1 MDKFVTSQNYICVS
15 GYGWSGSS
23 ACVDLL
29 KEFEGF
35 GALQGEF
42 RIAKDPYGLRDL
54 EGSLVHNWDFIR
66 HDVAIRDFL
75 AFCKVLSR
83 ETGLFSKVGKNFANK
98 LNIDFMLE
106 SKSYINRL
114 TNMTYLGDTFVHRYN
129 IPAYKNFIMKARSK
143 LGKNNA
149 KLMYFA
155 RPNEVDFIRETRDY
169 IDSLFVNY
177 MSIEKINTLVLDQ
190 AIPPTNIIGTSKYFK
205 NIKIIIVDRDP
216 RDIYVNMIRGRGLL
230 GPELIKR
237 DSVDKYIKWHKQL
250 RRSSVSDRNN
260 IDINKHVLRLN
271 FEDLVLNYNDS
282 ILRIKDFLE
291 IDMQHNQKLMHFDP
305 SYSIKNIGL
314 WREYKNQSIMHDIGS
329 ELKDYCCNDN
339 RISN

>member
-1 MDKFVTSQNYICVS
+1 MLNLISVS

-23 ACVDLL
+23 ACIDIL

-35 GALQGEF
+35 EALEGEF

-129 IPAYKNFIMKARSK
+129 IPAYKNFIMKARNK

-190 AIPPTNIIGTSKYFK
+190 AIPPTNILGTSCYFED
-205 NIKIIIVDRDP
+205 IKTIIIERDP
-216 RDIYVNMIRGRGLL
+216 RDIYANMVRGRRLL
-230 GPELIKR
+230 GPELINK
-237 DSVDKYIKWHKQL
+237 DSVEKYIKWHKQL
-250 RRSSVSDRNN
+250 RRVSEKDRDN
-260 IDINKHVLRLN
+260 IDISKNVLNLY
-271 FEDLVLNYNDS
+271 FEDLVLNLDKTIEKIN
-282 ILRIKDFLE
+282 KFLGNNN
-291 IDMQHNQKLMHFDP
+291 IHDKKGRYFSQ
-305 SYSIKNIGL
+305 SYSIKNIGI
-314 WREYKNQSIMHDIGS
+314 WKKYKNQSVMS
-329 ELKDYCCNDN
+329 EIKKELNEYCYDG
-339 RISN
+339 

>member
-129 IPAYKNFIMKARSK
+129 IPAYKNFIMKARNK

-237 DSVDKYIKWHKQL
+237 DSVDKYIKWHTLMRKM
-250 RRSSVSDRNN
+250 SKNDKNN
-260 IDINKHVLRLN
+260 KDILKKVIRLN
-271 FEDLVLNYNDS
+271 FEDLVLDYDS
-282 ILRIKDFLE
+282 SVAKIFDF
-291 IDMQHNQKLMHFDP
+291 IGVNGVHSQKYKFFNP
-305 SYSIKNIGL
+305 NASAANIGL
-314 WREYKNQSIMHDIGS
+314 WKEYHNQEVMQEIANMIPEYCIDI
-329 ELKDYCCNDN
+329 
-339 RISN
+339 

>member
-83 ETGLFSKVGKNFANK
+83 GTGLFSKVGKNFANK

-106 SKSYINRL
+106 SKSYIDRL
-114 TNMTYLGDTFVHRYN
+114 TNMIYLGDTFVHRYN
-129 IPAYKNFIMKARSK
+129 IPAYKNFIMKARNK

-177 MSIEKINTLVLDQ
+177 MSVEKINTLVLDQ

-216 RDIYVNMIRGRGLL
+216 RDIYANMVKRSRLL
-230 GPELIKR
+230 GSDLSNI
-237 DSVDKYIKWHKQL
+237 DSATKYIQWHKQL
-250 RRSSVSDRNN
+250 RRMSVIDSNN
-260 IDINKHVLRLN
+260 IDIDKYILRLS
-271 FEDLVLNYNDS
+271 FEDLVLKRDNS
-282 ILRIKDFLE
+282 VEKIIKFLGG
-291 IDMQHNQKLMHFDP
+291 DAQHKNKDVYFSP
-305 SYSIKNIGL
+305 AYSAKNIGL
-314 WREYKNQSIMHDIGS
+314 WKSYTDQSVMDKIS
-329 ELKDYCCNDN
+329 KELESYCYAG
-339 RISN
+339 